1 LGQNRNLQH
10 SSPEPR
16 ARASSR
22 VRRAPLS
29 TALASLLLAALL
41 ATHAHADDLA
51 EPPAGEGLLVILD
64 GSGSM
69 SEPTETGESKI
80 VAAKRAFAEMAP
92 ELERKGIRPGL
103 IVFSGHPSSRC
114 EDIAMIAEPGTA
126 SASTVAGYMAD
137 VTPNGATPLAA
148 SLKLGQSYLESHHQT
163 GKTRIMLLTDGGET
177 CGGNPSEVAGRLRG
191 SSLVS
196 AVDVIGLGSL
206 RSGEVAMLRSIAEAG
221 SGRFGR
227 ANSTAQIAHAMESFG
242 GYGGSYL
249 RPGQRT
255 PDPLG
260 EAAYVTTRSKPAAA
274 KPAVAP
280 AHAVIQ
286 LVPKAPEEEEGVDV
300 SAVPN
305 EMHFGETERKDPP
318 PPPTHEPPPALQFPP
333 KEPKPAPSPPP
344 AAASAP
350 GGDAP
355 AFLP

>member
-10 SSPEPR
+10 SSREPR

-22 VRRAPLS
+22 VRRPPRFAV
-29 TALASLLLAALL
+29 LAQLLLATLL
-41 ATHAHADDLA
+41 PTPAHADDLA
-51 EPPAGEGLLVILD
+51 EPPVGEGLLVILD

-92 ELERKGIRPGL
+92 ELDLKGIRPGL

-114 EDIAMIAEPGTA
+114 EDIAMIAEPGAA
-126 SASTVAGYMAD
+126 SAATVAGYMAD

-148 SLKLGQSYLESHHQT
+148 SLKLGESYLESHHQT

-177 CGGNPSEVAGRLRG
+177 CGGHPSEVAGRLRG

-196 AVDVIGLGSL
+196 GIDVIGLGSL

-221 SGRFGR
+221 NGRFGR
-227 ANSTAQIAHAMESFG
+227 ANSTSQIAHAMESFG
-242 GYGGSYL
+242 GYGGAYL
-249 RPGQRT
+249 RPGQRA
-255 PDPLG
+255 PDPSG
-260 EAAYVTTRSKPAAA
+260 EAAYVTTRPKPAA
-274 KPAVAP
+274 KSAVAP

-305 EMHFGETERKDPP
+305 EMHFGETARKDP